1 MSKVKQT
8 NMGSDVYRRIQEAQM
23 SDVARQSA
31 LRALRH
37 AEAMVDFAVWLKDKV
52 ASAGAYFLKP
62 SLKH

>member
-1 MSKVKQT
+1 MSKVKQR
-8 NMGSDVYRRIQEAQM
+8 NIGSDIYRRVREAQM
-23 SDVARQSA
+23 TDVERQSA

-37 AEAMVDFAVWLKDKV
+37 AEAMVDFVVWLKDKV

>member
-1 MSKVKQT
+1 MSKVNQT
-8 NMGSDVYRRIQEAQM
+8 NVGSDVYRRIQEAQM
-23 SDVARQSA
+23 TDVERQSA

-37 AEAMVDFAVWLKDKV
+37 AEAMVDFVVWLKDKV